1 MAGHSND
8 SPSSHTAAS
17 TAGNSAPSTP
27 PITSS
32 GKTTPSGLSGKSK
45 PAFSLNLK
53 DLVRRFLRFS
63 SARTDDALQ
72 TPAGVKHGFHSHSRP
87 GSGDNSPRRELGD
100 YFMGT
105 KETAEQRE
113 TREWEKEKKRRRKVK
128 EKRKQEEVFITLHV
142 RIRSFFFD
150 AVAEASVQVAAILSR
165 QDFIMKMARSFMM

>member
-1 MAGHSND
+1 
-8 SPSSHTAAS
+8 
-17 TAGNSAPSTP
+17 
-27 PITSS
+27 
-32 GKTTPSGLSGKSK
+32 
-45 PAFSLNLK
+45 
-53 DLVRRFLRFS
+53 
-63 SARTDDALQ
+63 
-72 TPAGVKHGFHSHSRP
+72 
-87 GSGDNSPRRELGD
+87 
-100 YFMGT
+100 MGT